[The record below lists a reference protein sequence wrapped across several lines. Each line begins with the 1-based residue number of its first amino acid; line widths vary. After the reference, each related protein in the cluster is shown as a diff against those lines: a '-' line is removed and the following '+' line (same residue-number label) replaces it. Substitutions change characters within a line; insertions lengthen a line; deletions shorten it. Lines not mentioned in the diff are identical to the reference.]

1 MKIKTTQKS
10 SIKFTKLIAL
20 LLAMALWF
28 YVAGQGQ
35 MTAQNSIEAD
45 LNYIKLGDNLTV
57 SGPDKV
63 SIKRW
68 GTVSEAE
75 RMEEAYVDL
84 SGLGPGTYTLPVHLQ
99 QTNRALLAKV
109 EPDKV
114 KVVIAELQKNTAAI
128 VPRSQKEL
136 AEGFELTDIFTV
148 PEQCAV
154 QGEQSAVS
162 RVYTVAAPVTLAS
175 TGEMQNL
182 TVDLQALDKNG
193 NIIKGV
199 RLIPAKATVYAVVSQ
214 KLTSLKLPVK
224 AVFEGKAAEGFE
236 IGEISIDP
244 QEAMLVGSPD
254 LLGKITQIET
264 NPVDISGSSRS
275 ITVKAELD
283 VPEGV
288 KVYPAQAAVYIEVK
302 PLSLTDS
309 GETDAE

>member
-1 MKIKTTQKS
+1 VKIKTR
-10 SIKFTKLIAL
+10 SIKFTKLIAVL
-20 LLAMALWF
+20 CALALWF

-63 SIKRW
+63 TVKRW

-75 RMEEAYVDL
+75 QMEQAYVDL

-114 KVVIAELQKNTAAI
+114 KVVIAELEKNTIAI
-128 VPRSQKEL
+128 VPRSQTKL

-162 RVYTVAAPVTLAS
+162 RVYTVAAPVTLES
-175 TGEMQNL
+175 TGEMQSL

-193 NIIKGV
+193 NIVKEV
-199 RLIPAKATVYAVVSQ
+199 RLIPAKATVYAVVNQ
-214 KLTSLKLPVK
+214 KLTSIKLPIKV
-224 AVFEGKAAEGFE
+224 VTQGSAAEGFE
-236 IGEISIDP
+236 TGEISIEP

-264 NPVDISGSSRS
+264 KPVDINGSSRS
-275 ITVKAELD
+275 ITVQAELN
-283 VPEGV
+283 VLEGV
-288 KVYPAQAAVYIEVK
+288 KVYPLRHRSILRSNR
-302 PLSLTDS
+302 LSRR
-309 GETDAE
+309 

>member
-1 MKIKTTQKS
+1 MKIKTR
-10 SIKFTKLIAL
+10 SIKFTKLIAVL
-20 LLAMALWF
+20 CALALWF

-45 LNYIKLGDNLTV
+45 LNYITLGDNLTV

-63 SIKRW
+63 TVKRW

-75 RMEEAYVDL
+75 QMEQAYVDL

-114 KVVIAELQKNTAAI
+114 KVVIAELEKNTIAI
-128 VPRSQKEL
+128 VPRSQTKL

-162 RVYTVAAPVTLAS
+162 RVYTVAAPVTLES
-175 TGEMQNL
+175 TGEMQSL

-193 NIIKGV
+193 NIVKEV
-199 RLIPAKATVYAVVSQ
+199 RLIPAKATVYAVVNQ
-214 KLTSLKLPVK
+214 KLTSIKLPIKV
-224 AVFEGKAAEGFE
+224 VTQGSAAEGFE
-236 IGEISIDP
+236 TGEISIEP

-264 NPVDISGSSRS
+264 KPVDINGSSRS
-275 ITVKAELD
+275 ITVQAELN
-283 VPEGV
+283 VLEGV
-288 KVYPAQAAVYIEVK
+288 KVYPAQASVNIEIK
-302 PLSLTDS
+302 PVEPEVSEEGDI
-309 GETDAE
+309 E